1 LCSSLHLETTVGH
14 ELFKECLKLS
24 IGLGGKFLVSANGVE
39 DVSVLGAERLEVK
52 FFEAMDLGGEELV
65 EETTD
70 TGVQDADLFFGGDG
84 DVLLLL
90 EEFSELL
97 STVELL
103 LGSGVEVGT
112 ELGKGGDFTV
122 LSELELHGTS
132 DLLHGLDLGS
142 RADTGD
148 GETDVNG
155 GADTLVEEFS
165 LQEDLTISDG
175 NNVGGDV
182 SGHITSLSLNDG
194 KGGEGTGTVVIVH
207 LGGALE
213 ETGMEVEDITGV
225 SLTTWGATEEER
237 HLTVSN
243 GLLGEIVVDNEAV
256 HAVVTE
262 VFSDSASRV
271 GGKELEGSGIGG
283 SGGND
288 DSVLEGV
295 TVTEETHNVGDG
307 GTLLT
312 NGDVDAVEGLGL
324 VSEFVV
330 GLLVEDGVNGDGS
343 FSSLSVT
350 NDKFTLSTA
359 NGNLNIIISI
369 QL

>member
-1 LCSSLHLETTVGH
+1 MCSSLHLETTVGH

-194 KGGEGTGTVVIVH
+194 ESC
-207 LGGALE
+207 E
-213 ETGMEVEDITGV
+213 
-225 SLTTWGATEEER
+225 
-237 HLTVSN
+237 
-243 GLLGEIVVDNEAV
+243 
-256 HAVVTE
+256 
-262 VFSDSASRV
+262 
-271 GGKELEGSGIGG
+271 
-283 SGGND
+283 
-288 DSVLEGV
+288 
-295 TVTEETHNVGDG
+295 
-307 GTLLT
+307 
-312 NGDVDAVEGLGL
+312 
-324 VSEFVV
+324 
-330 GLLVEDGVNGDGS
+330 
-343 FSSLSVT
+343 
-350 NDKFTLSTA
+350 
-359 NGNLNIIISI
+359 
-369 QL
+369 